1 MSALRLSRS
10 AHKALD
16 SLPPKQYRQVVRRIL
31 ELLRDAEPHDA
42 GPLKGSDVGHMRLD
56 AGEYR
61 IVYRLEDDVI
71 WIDVVGKRNDDAVYR
86 EVARKP

>member
-1 MSALRLSRS
+1 
-10 AHKALD
+10 
-16 SLPPKQYRQVVRRIL
+16 
-31 ELLRDAEPHDA
+31 
-42 GPLKGSDVGHMRLD
+42 MRLD